1 MELIPIEARGPI
13 PSLPPT
19 RRGWPL
25 AIDTSMVLVFPSWAA
40 TGDADFRQMH
50 TKINL
55 ETNKTMYVL
64 RSIYPKTMIVSRR
77 MSGFNFKIIVARNRN
92 VSLDAEF
99 EAVGNRFLGTR
110 ITDSLLPRRIQW
122 LEPDHRSRYS
132 R

>member
-25 AIDTSMVLVFPSWAA
+25 AIDTSMVPVFPSWAV

-50 TKINL
+50 TKTNL
-55 ETNKTMYVL
+55 ETNKAMYVL
-64 RSIYPKTMIVSRR
+64 RCIYPKTMIVSRR
-77 MSGFNFKIIVARNRN
+77 MSGSNFKIFVARNRV
-92 VSLDAEF
+92 VSPNAVF
-99 EAVGNRFLGTR
+99 KAVGTRSLGART
-110 ITDSLLPRRIQW
+110 TDSLLPRRIQW
-122 LEPDHRSRYS
+122 LEPDHRSRNS

>member
-1 MELIPIEARGPI
+1 MPIEARGPI

-25 AIDTSMVLVFPSWAA
+25 AIDTSMVPVFPSWAA

-77 MSGFNFKIIVARNRN
+77 MSGFNFKIIVARNRV
-92 VSLDAEF
+92 VSLNAEF
-99 EAVGNRFLGTR
+99 EAVGTRFLGTR
-110 ITDSLLPRRIQW
+110 TTNTLLPRRIHW